1 MLPFEQVL
9 LQLKEKA
16 LIRAEISE
24 DEVSRLIEE
33 RAVAR
38 KNKDFAR
45 SDQVRSE
52 LTAKG
57 ISLMDLPTGT
67 TWRPCVPEGIAPV
80 PTVE

>member
-1 MLPFEQVL
+1 MTE
-9 LQLKEKA
+9 E
-16 LIRAEISE
+16 EISH
-24 DEVSRLIEE
+24 LIEE

-67 TWRPCVPEGIAPV
+67 TWRPCVPEGSA
-80 PTVE
+80 

>member
-1 MLPFEQVL
+1 M
-9 LQLKEKA
+9 KEKA
-16 LIRAEISE
+16 LVRAEMTEEEISH
-24 DEVSRLIEE
+24 LIEE

-67 TWRPCVPEGIAPV
+67 TWRPCVPEGSA
-80 PTVE
+80 